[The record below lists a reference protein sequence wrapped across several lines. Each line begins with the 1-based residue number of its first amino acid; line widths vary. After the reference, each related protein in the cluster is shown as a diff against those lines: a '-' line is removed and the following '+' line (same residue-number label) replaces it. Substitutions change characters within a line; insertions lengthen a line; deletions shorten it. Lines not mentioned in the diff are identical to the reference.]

1 MRWGQ
6 TFNLS
11 GFLSPPMGVTDSE
24 EETPVIQ
31 PRASPPPS
39 WDFILLLAREGAG
52 LETNNFEGRAFTVPG
67 DP

>member
-1 MRWGQ
+1 
-6 TFNLS
+6 
-11 GFLSPPMGVTDSE
+11 MGVTDSE